1 MSLTND
7 QLLDRI
13 VEIEEKLTEIQ
24 TAMNNLV
31 AKKTVN
37 NSIALKQQEI
47 DSLKERVT
55 TLESE
60 IAILQAAE

>member
-13 VEIEEKLTEIQ
+13 VEIEEMLNDVQ
-24 TAMNNLV
+24 TALNNV
-31 AKKTVN
+31 ASKTTVKN
-37 NSIALKQQEI
+37 LAALKQQE
-47 DSLKERVT
+47 LEALRERVT

-60 IAILQAAE
+60 IRILQAE